1 MTGRSGTNG
10 GTKLPTSCIGVSTK
24 PVQSFDDFKATM
36 VGLFSAVGRTL
47 PAEGWVM
54 WYQVL
59 GDLALPSLHRA
70 VVRWLAEC
78 DSGFP
83 TPAAIRRL
91 ATESEHGLLP
101 DATEAFGK
109 VCRALRS
116 ISWEWD
122 ADRFR
127 AAVGPLAFE
136 ALHRCGGPQW
146 FADMHPDQRAT
157 FAAQFR
163 RAYESLIERQE
174 QARRLPESLR
184 PRRANLTPATQRLVE
199 AFSLPDDAQ
208 ESGMA

>member
-10 GTKLPTSCIGVSTK
+10 GLKSPTSCIGVSTK

-59 GDLALPSLHRA
+59 GDLALPALHRA

-91 ATESEHGLLP
+91 ATEAEHGLLP
-101 DATEAFGK
+101 DATEAFGT

-127 AAVGPLAFE
+127 TAVGPLAFA

-146 FADMHPDQRAT
+146 FADMHADQRAT

-174 QARRLPESLR
+174 QVRRLPESLR
-184 PRRANLTPATQRLVE
+184 PKRANLTPVTQRLTE
-199 AFSLPDDAQ
+199 AFSLPD
-208 ESGMA
+208 ETP

>member
-1 MTGRSGTNG
+1 
-10 GTKLPTSCIGVSTK
+10 
-24 PVQSFDDFKATM
+24 VQCFDDFKATM

-47 PAEGWVM
+47 SAEGWVM

-59 GDLALPSLHRA
+59 GDLALPALHRA

-91 ATESEHGLLP
+91 ATEAEHGLLP

-109 VCRALRS
+109 VCRALRR

-122 ADRFR
+122 ADGFR

-146 FADMHPDQRAT
+146 FADMQPDQRAT

-163 RAYESLIERQE
+163 RAYESLAERVE
-174 QARRLPESLR
+174 QTRRLPEPLQ
-184 PRRANLTPATQRLVE
+184 PRQVNFAPATRRLAQ
-199 AFSLPDDAQ
+199 AFSLPKDLTGA
-208 ESGMA
+208 E

>member
-1 MTGRSGTNG
+1 
-10 GTKLPTSCIGVSTK
+10 
-24 PVQSFDDFKATM
+24 VQSFDDFKATM
-36 VGLFSAVGRTL
+36 VGLFSALGRSL

-59 GDLALPSLHRA
+59 GDLALPALRHA
-70 VVRWLAEC
+70 VIRWLAEC

-91 ATESEHGLLP
+91 ATEAVHGQLP
-101 DATEAFGK
+101 DATEAFGQ

-122 ADRFR
+122 AERFR
-127 AAVGPLAFE
+127 AAVGPLALE

-146 FADMHPDQRAT
+146 FADMQPDQRAT

-163 RAYESLIERQE
+163 RAYESLSERTE
-174 QARRLPESLR
+174 QARRLPASLQ
-184 PRRANLTPATQRLVE
+184 PRRTNLTPAAQRLAE
-199 AFSLPDDAQ
+199 AFSLPKDLT
-208 ESGMA
+208 ENSG